1 LTFDTPSRSEIMNE
15 RNGTTRRLDQSS
27 TAPEDERVRPDAV
40 AASPSDTE
48 IRADPRS
55 PDPDLHQTAAAD
67 VQADAEAGAHPD
79 DSTGRIE
86 PLKRRGD

>member
-1 LTFDTPSRSEIMNE
+1 MDRGS
-15 RNGTTRRLDQSS
+15 GTTRRLDQSP
-27 TAPEDERVRPDAV
+27 TAPESERVRPDAM

-67 VQADAEAGAHPD
+67 VQADAEAGAQPE
-79 DSTGRIE
+79 DSSGRIE
-86 PLKRRGD
+86 PLKRR